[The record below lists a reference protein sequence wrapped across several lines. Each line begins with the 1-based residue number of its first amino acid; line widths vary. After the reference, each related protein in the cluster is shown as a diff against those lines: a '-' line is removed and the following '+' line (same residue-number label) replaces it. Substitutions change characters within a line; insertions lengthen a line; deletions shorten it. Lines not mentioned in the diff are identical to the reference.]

1 MKRKT
6 LSILTIL
13 AISTSSLPAY
23 AEQMTLQQ
31 GEYGVDVSEHNQP
44 LDFATLK
51 TQGNKYAM
59 IRLGYGAQENESQRD
74 KALEKHVKSARDS
87 RTPILAFYH
96 YSYAK
101 TLDQAKSEADQSIR
115 HLQLVNAEKGSYV
128 VYDIEQ
134 FGKTAVTDDL
144 NEMIKAYFDKIVAA
158 GYKPMLYTGYNFYYE
173 NLDAEKIKDYD
184 KWIAHY
190 GAVQPANN
198 ENELLKADPTLK
210 DKINAIPNTRVWQ
223 FSSTSTWSGYSG
235 NLDKNVLLTDV
246 TFQNNLPA
254 VAETPK
260 EYRVEHIDERGDTL
274 ATEKFDDVEKAKAA
288 RYNGESQFKW
298 LRSEQNG
305 NVIKHHYKHKSWN
318 VIARNET
325 TGETIDNVNL
335 SSSEEFDAFNDRKY
349 ENAEREFLSADTKIE
364 DATYTRILKY
374 RNRVVQP
381 SQPAPIEKKYKVRH
395 VDESTGEEI
404 SAKDVDNLEAA
415 NNDVLDEETY
425 FYKGSATKEE
435 LNVVTVTKKWSKKS
449 WTVRYVSETGEELS
463 TESLNSKKEYDDYQP
478 NEKEYVVIE
487 SKSTMKNGVYEK
499 VYKVKKHV
507 IAEVEPEKP
516 QPQPQP
522 EPEKPKEPEKP
533 AEPEKPQPQP
543 QPQPQPEPDAPIKPE
558 KPTEKPKEPEK
569 PAEPE
574 KPKEE
579 PQKPSEKPAEPEKPA
594 EKPKEEPKKPAEEPQ
609 KPSEKPAEKPK
620 EKPKKPAE
628 EPQKPSEK
636 SSEKPAEKPK
646 EETQKQSDKSTSSKE
661 ESQIKP
667 QKTKDDSKKD
677 VASKDEAINAKP
689 VANQYAETGEQTVA
703 GLSAF
708 GVLILSFLFG
718 REFLEKRARRND
730 RDTE

>member
-115 HLQLVNAEKGSYV
+115 HLQLVNADKGSYV

-173 NLDAEKIKDYD
+173 NLDAEKMKDYD

-198 ENELLKADPTLK
+198 ESELLKADPTLK

-223 FSSTSTWSGYSG
+223 FSSTSTWSGYAG

-254 VAETPK
+254 AAEDPK
-260 EYRVEHIDERGDTL
+260 EYRVEHIDERGDVL
-274 ATEKFDDVEKAKAA
+274 STEKFDDEEKAKAA
-288 RYNGESQFKW
+288 RYNGEYQFKW

-305 NVIKHHYKHKSWN
+305 NVIKHHYKRKYWN

-325 TGETIDNVNL
+325 TGETIDTVHL
-335 SSSEEFDAFNDRKY
+335 TSPGEFDAFDYRKY
-349 ENAEREFLSADTKIE
+349 ENAEREFLTADMQIE
-364 DATYTRILKY
+364 DTTYTRILKY
-374 RNRVVQP
+374 RNRAVQP
-381 SQPAPIEKKYKVRH
+381 SQPTPIEKKYKVRH
-395 VDESTGEEI
+395 IDESTGEEI

-415 NNDVLDEETY
+415 NNDALDEETY

-449 WTVRYVSETGEELS
+449 WTVKYITESGEELS
-463 TESLNSKKEYDDYQP
+463 TESLNSKKDYDDYQP
-478 NEKEYVVIE
+478 NEKEYVVLE
-487 SKSTMKNGVYEK
+487 SKSTMKNGVHEK
-499 VYKVKKHV
+499 TYTVKKHV

-543 QPQPQPEPDAPIKPE
+543 KPQPEPEQDAPIKPE
-558 KPTEKPKEPEK
+558 KPAEKPTEPEK

-574 KPKEE
+574 KPKE
-579 PQKPSEKPAEPEKPA
+579 EPEKPA
-594 EKPKEEPKKPAEEPQ
+594 EKPKEEPKKPADEPQ

-636 SSEKPAEKPK
+636 PSEKPADKPKEEPKKPAEEPQKPSEKLAEKPK
-646 EETQKQSDKSTSSKE
+646 EEPKKSKDKS
-661 ESQIKP
+661 
-667 QKTKDDSKKD
+667 DRA
-677 VASKDEAINAKP
+677 ASDKDEAIKAKP

>member
-115 HLQLVNAEKGSYV
+115 HLQLVNADKGSYV

-173 NLDAEKIKDYD
+173 NLDAEKMKDYD

-274 ATEKFDDVEKAKAA
+274 STEKFDDVEKAKAA
-288 RYNGESQFKW
+288 RYNGEYQFKW
-298 LRSEQNG
+298 LRSEQEG
-305 NVIKHHYKHKSWN
+305 NVIKHHYKRKYWN

-325 TGETIDNVNL
+325 TGETIDTVHL
-335 SSSEEFDAFNDRKY
+335 TSPGEFDAFDYRKY
-349 ENAEREFLSADTKIE
+349 ENAEREFLTADIQIE
-364 DATYTRILKY
+364 DTTYTRILKY
-374 RNRVVQP
+374 RNRAVQP
-381 SQPAPIEKKYKVRH
+381 SQPKPIEKKYKVRH
-395 VDESTGEEI
+395 IDEATGEEI
-404 SAKDVDNLEAA
+404 SAKDVENLEAA
-415 NNDVLDEETY
+415 NIDVLDEETY

-449 WTVRYVSETGEELS
+449 WTVKYVSETGEELA
-463 TESLNSKKEYDDYQP
+463 TEKLNSKKEYDDYQP
-478 NEKEYVVIE
+478 NEKEYVVLE
-487 SKSTMKNGVYEK
+487 SNSSMKNGVYEK
-499 VYKVKKHV
+499 TYTVKKHV

-522 EPEKPKEPEKP
+522 EP
-533 AEPEKPQPQP
+533 
-543 QPQPQPEPDAPIKPE
+543 
-558 KPTEKPKEPEK
+558 EKPKEPEK

-620 EKPKKPAE
+620 DKPKKPAE

-636 SSEKPAEKPK
+636 PSEKPK
-646 EETQKQSDKSTSSKE
+646 EEPQKQSDKSNSSKE
-661 ESQIKP
+661 EPQIKP
-667 QKTKDDSKKD
+667 QKTKDGAKKD
-677 VASKDEAINAKP
+677 IESKDESINAKP

>member
-173 NLDAEKIKDYD
+173 NLDAEKMKDYD

-254 VAETPK
+254 AEAPA

-325 TGETIDNVNL
+325 TSETIDNVNL

-349 ENAEREFLSADTKIE
+349 ENTEREFLSADTKIE

-395 VDESTGEEI
+395 IDEATGEEI
-404 SAKDVDNLEAA
+404 SAKDVENLEAA
-415 NNDVLDEETY
+415 NNDALDEETY

-449 WTVRYVSETGEELS
+449 WTVKYVSETGEELA

-478 NEKEYVVIE
+478 NEKEYVVLE

-499 VYKVKKHV
+499 TYTVKKHV

-533 AEPEKPQPQP
+533 AEPEKP
-543 QPQPQPEPDAPIKPE
+543 
-558 KPTEKPKEPEK
+558 
-569 PAEPE
+569 
-574 KPKEE
+574 
-579 PQKPSEKPAEPEKPA
+579 
-594 EKPKEEPKKPAEEPQ
+594 KEEPKKPAEEPQ

-620 EKPKKPAE
+620 DKPKKPAE

-636 SSEKPAEKPK
+636 PSEKPADKTK
-646 EETQKQSDKSTSSKE
+646 EEPQKQSDKSTSSKE
-661 ESQIKP
+661 EPQIKP

-689 VANQYAETGEQTVA
+689 VANQYAETGEQTFA

>member
-173 NLDAEKIKDYD
+173 NLDAEKMKDYD

-254 VAETPK
+254 AEAPT

-274 ATEKFDDVEKAKAA
+274 ATERFDDEEKAKAA
-288 RYNGESQFKW
+288 RYNGEYQFKW

-305 NVIKHHYKHKSWN
+305 NVIKHHYKRKYWN

-325 TGETIDNVNL
+325 TGETIDTVHL
-335 SSSEEFDAFNDRKY
+335 TSPGEFDAFDYRKY
-349 ENAEREFLSADTKIE
+349 ENAEREFLTADIQIE
-364 DATYTRILKY
+364 DTTYTRILKY
-374 RNRVVQP
+374 RNRAVQP

-395 VDESTGEEI
+395 IDEATGEEI
-404 SAKDVDNLEAA
+404 SAKDVENLEAA
-415 NNDVLDEETY
+415 NNDTLDEETY

-449 WTVRYVSETGEELS
+449 WTVKYISETGEELA
-463 TESLNSKKEYDDYQP
+463 TESLNSKKEYDEYQP
-478 NEKEYVVIE
+478 NEKEYVVLE

-499 VYKVKKHV
+499 TYTVKKHV

-516 QPQPQP
+516 QPQPKP

-543 QPQPQPEPDAPIKPE
+543 QPEPEPDAPIKPE
-558 KPTEKPKEPEK
+558 KPVEKPKEPEK

-594 EKPKEEPKKPAEEPQ
+594 EKPKEEPQKPSEKPQ
-609 KPSEKPAEKPK
+609 KPSKKPAEKPK
-620 EKPKKPAE
+620 EKPKKLAE
-628 EPQKPSEK
+628 ETQKPSEK
-636 SSEKPAEKPK
+636 PSEKLAERPK
-646 EETQKQSDKSTSSKE
+646 GEPQKQSDKTTSSKE
-661 ESQIKP
+661 EPQIKS
-667 QKTKDDSKKD
+667 QKTKDGAKQD